1 MQLLRSLEDLRGYVL
16 NSQDGEIGKCSD
28 FLFDD
33 QNWAIRYMFADTM
46 KWFPGRKVLISPI
59 SVDNADG
66 VTRRLNVGL
75 TKSQINNAPP
85 LDTDAP
91 VSRQYEIAFNK
102 YYGWAHCWGGSSV
115 WGTHLYP
122 RMLRH
127 PGEDQIIPDISH
139 DNPQLQSVKEVTRYH
154 IQASDTDIG
163 NVEDFIAD
171 LDTCIIRYIV
181 IDTIFNLPE
190 LLL

>member
-1 MQLLRSLEDLRGYVL
+1 
-16 NSQDGEIGKCSD
+16 
-28 FLFDD
+28 
-33 QNWAIRYMFADTM
+33 
-46 KWFPGRKVLISPI
+46 
-59 SVDNADG
+59 
-66 VTRRLNVGL
+66 
-75 TKSQINNAPP
+75 
-85 LDTDAP
+85 
-91 VSRQYEIAFNK
+91 
-102 YYGWAHCWGGSSV
+102 
-115 WGTHLYP
+115 
-122 RMLRH
+122 MLRH